1 MRLYGF
7 CAVVISALCV
17 AGCAS
22 TQSGSTNVPAGPNS
36 KQVDV
41 ASGKLTRIDMFSG
54 VPGTSPKCTELPG
67 THATI
72 TKPPTQG
79 VAKIVHTRDFSPFPP
94 EVVASKCNKQ
104 RIPVWVVQYQSKPG
118 YVGPDS
124 FSFEK
129 KFPDG
134 DVIDATAILNVH

>member
-7 CAVVISALCV
+7 SAVVISALCV

-22 TQSGSTNVPAGPNS
+22 TQSASTNVPASPNS
-36 KQVDV
+36 KQFDA
-41 ASGKLTRIDMFSG
+41 ASGKVTRIDMFSG
-54 VPGTSPKCTELPG
+54 VSPKCTQLPG
-67 THATI
+67 MSATI
-72 TKPPTQG
+72 TKPATQG

-94 EVVASKCNKQ
+94 QDVASKCNKQ
-104 RIPVWVVQYQSKPG
+104 RVPVWVVQYQSKPG

-124 FSFEK
+124 FSYEK

-134 DVIDATAILNVH
+134 DVIDATAVLNVH